1 MYREDKW
8 ACRVIF
14 LIAVASSYWLN
25 LGISET
31 LITNLGT
38 LFSILFGF
46 YIAALSV
53 LYGSAYS
60 KRLYNKVD
68 GKIPTQTIL
77 HTLRNYFNASATWAV
92 ISLVLIIMTSVL
104 ADTSAS
110 QGKNLI
116 PKLPVWDLRYF
127 RLDLKALWN
136 SGVFGVTFTNFYLSW
151 RLLKVLL
158 IGFLAEAKAKP

>member
-1 MYREDKW
+1 M
-8 ACRVIF
+8 IF
-14 LIAVASSYWLN
+14 LLAIVASYWLKFS
-25 LGISET
+25 ISET

-77 HTLRNYFNASATWAV
+77 HTLRNYFNMSATWAV

-110 QGKNLI
+110 QEKHLI
-116 PKLPVWDLRYF
+116 PNLPVWDLRYF
-127 RLDLKALWN
+127 RLDMKALWN
-136 SGVFGVTFTNFYLSW
+136 AGVFGVTFTNFYLSW

-158 IGFLAEAKAKP
+158 IGFLEEAKARP

>member
-8 ACRVIF
+8 ACRIIF
-14 LIAVASSYWLN
+14 LLAIVVSYWLKPS
-25 LGISET
+25 ISET

-92 ISLVLIIMTSVL
+92 TSLVLIILTSVL
-104 ADTSAS
+104 AENS
-110 QGKNLI
+110 QDKILI
-116 PKLPVWDLRYF
+116 PKLPVWDLKYF
-127 RLDLKALWN
+127 LFDLKALWN
-136 SGVFGVTFTNFYLSW
+136 SAVFGVTFTNFYLSW